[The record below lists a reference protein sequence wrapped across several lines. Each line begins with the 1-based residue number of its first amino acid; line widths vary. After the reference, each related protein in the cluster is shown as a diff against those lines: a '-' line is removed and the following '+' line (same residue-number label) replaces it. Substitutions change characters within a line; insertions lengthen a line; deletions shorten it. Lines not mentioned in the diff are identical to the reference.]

1 MDLQDKKKNGIY
13 YTPKGVVKYI
23 LNEILLNHDIVKN
36 PEPKILDLSCGCGN
50 FLLEVYKMLYKL
62 IESNMDNI
70 KSRYGD
76 NYIEDIN
83 HHIITKCIYGIDIDK
98 EAISI
103 LRNALKNKI
112 KHINNEEKNI
122 SIINKNISCED
133 ALKKNYYIKF
143 DYIVGN
149 PPYVGHKMLDKNYK
163 KFLYSEYKE
172 VYKDKADLY
181 FCFYKKSLELIKDN
195 GKIGIITPRYFLES
209 PSGKLLRNYLFYNS
223 KIYKM
228 IDLNGVNVFNNIGI
242 STLIIIFKKKQKEKI
257 KEYNNNIITIYRTIE
272 DKLSLYKI
280 NDLQEVINDDLLETI
295 KINQETLRQ
304 NWIIANDKDRV
315 FFNKI
320 EEKCDYRLED
330 IATSFQGIITGCD
343 KAFILNKDD
352 ERINYIDKNLLNLW
366 IKNKNVNQYIIE
378 ESNQRIIY
386 SNDIE
391 DINDYPY
398 IEENC
403 FNLYKSKLKN
413 RRECL
418 KNLRK
423 WYQLQWGREK
433 SLFER
438 KKIMYPYKSKNN
450 RFGIDYNNSFCSA
463 DVYSFFIKEE
473 YNNIFSYEYLVAL
486 LNSEVYD
493 RYFKITAKCMGNQIY
508 DYYPNKVMKIKVFK
522 DDNYYEIEE
531 TSKKIIS
538 TKFLILENTK
548 YDKLQGKNNTINKEI
563 YYLESEIHFLE
574 NRIINLINKS
584 LKL

>member
-366 IKNKNVNQYIIE
+366 IKNRNVNQYIIE
-378 ESNQRIIY
+378 ESSQRIIY

-391 DINDYPY
+391 DIKDYPY